1 MSSLQINGTVKGLNQ
16 HDTENYSLDING
28 IDEAISINRDGSFS
42 FPVHLFKSGGGLQE
56 SNRLDVP
63 LLGKIPISIEMMY
76 STDEGKPIILSNPQ
90 EPVSNIFREIVKKI
104 ESQLIN

>member
-1 MSSLQINGTVKGLNQ
+1 M
-16 HDTENYSLDING
+16 
-28 IDEAISINRDGSFS
+28 
-42 FPVHLFKSGGGLQE
+42 FKSGGGLQE
-56 SNRLDVP
+56 SKRLDVP